1 MQLTIGG
8 HMTEIGTRAKSRI
21 GGRSEVN
28 LEESGVNFGMFS
40 HLIFLCIASLGLLF
54 NCPVPVT
61 HSQSQCAVVQRKNKS
76 SSTNRI
82 AVCTCYFRFFSTR
95 RVFCLRSRI
104 FFHTPSALCWL
115 AGWPSIRHDDR
126 RAATTTR
133 KSSWNGHSL
142 RLLLRNEKR
151 MYKFLDEWDTETRN
165 KVEWRD
171 SSYI

>member
-1 MQLTIGG
+1 
-8 HMTEIGTRAKSRI
+8 MTEIGTRAKTRI
-21 GGRSEVN
+21 GGRREVN

-115 AGWPSIRHDDR
+115 AGHPYD
-126 RAATTTR
+126 TTTAEQQQQR
-133 KSSWNGHSL
+133 ESL
-142 RLLLRNEKR
+142 VEMVILYACCYETKNEC
-151 MYKFLDEWDTETRN
+151 TN
-165 KVEWRD
+165 
-171 SSYI
+171 S